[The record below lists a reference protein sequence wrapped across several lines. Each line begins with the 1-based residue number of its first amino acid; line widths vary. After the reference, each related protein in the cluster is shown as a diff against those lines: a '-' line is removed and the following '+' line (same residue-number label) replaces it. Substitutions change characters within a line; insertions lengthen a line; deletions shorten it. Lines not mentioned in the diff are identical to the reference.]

1 MNFSLLTPAKI
12 IFGDGSADQIAPILK
27 SWDSPVLFVTSAYHP
42 SLSYVKELLS
52 TAGVEYYV
60 ESVHGEPTMR
70 KIEELTKFA
79 KEHHC
84 GAVLA
89 MGGGSVLDSGKAVSA
104 MINNPGN
111 ILDYLEVVGAGKPL
125 QNPTVNMLAVP
136 TTAGTG
142 SEVTKNAV
150 ILVEDKHVKVSLRS
164 DWMVPTI
171 ALIDP
176 LLTIS
181 LPPEITASTGM
192 DALTQVIEPYV
203 SCKANAMTD
212 LFCEAGIQA
221 ASQSLLAAYQNG
233 GDLEARRKMA
243 WTSLLGGLSL
253 ANAGLGAVHGFAAVL
268 GGMYDAPHGSICA
281 RLLPIVF
288 ETNAWVLEEAGNQQ
302 LFLKRFTQVARWL
315 TGNESATIQDGVNF
329 LGSLADAMSIPYL
342 SEFGVCSEDISE
354 IVEKSRKASSMKG
367 NPIVLKD
374 HVLTEIMVRAMR
386 K

>member
-12 IFGDGSADQIAPILK
+12 IFGNGSADQIAPILK
-27 SWDSPVLFVTSAYHP
+27 SWDSPVLFVTSPHHP
-42 SLSYVKELLS
+42 LLNQVQDSLQA
-52 TAGVEYYV
+52 AGVEYYS
-60 ESVHGEPTMR
+60 ESVHGEPTIR
-70 KIEELTKFA
+70 KVEVLTKFA
-79 KEHHC
+79 KDHHC

-104 MINNPGN
+104 LINNPGS
-111 ILDYLEVVGAGKPL
+111 IMDYLEVVGAGKPL
-125 QNPTVNMLAVP
+125 QYPAVNMLAVP

-150 ILVEDKHVKVSLRS
+150 ILVEEKHVKVSLRS
-164 DWMVPTI
+164 DWMVPSV

-176 LLTIS
+176 LLTLS
-181 LPPEITASTGM
+181 LPPDITASTGM

-233 GDLEARRKMA
+233 GEVEARQKMA
-243 WTSLLGGLSL
+243 WASLMGGLSL

-281 RLLPIVF
+281 RLLPLVF
-288 ETNAWVLEEAGNQQ
+288 ETNARVLEEAGNQQ
-302 LFLKRFTQVARWL
+302 QYLKRFTQAAHWL
-315 TGNESATIQDGVNF
+315 TGNEAATIKDGVNF
-329 LGSLADAMSIPYL
+329 LGSLADAMGIPYL
-342 SEFGVCSEDISE
+342 SEFGVRSEDVSE

-367 NPIVLKD
+367 NPIVLED
-374 HVLTEIMVRAMR
+374 HILTEIMIRSIH

>member
-27 SWDSPVLFVTSAYHP
+27 SWGCPVLFVTSAHHP
-42 SLSYVKELLS
+42 SLNQVEESLMA
-52 TAGVEYYV
+52 AGVEYYI
-60 ESVHGEPTMR
+60 ESVHGEPTIS
-70 KIEELTKFA
+70 KVEELTNIA
-79 KEHHC
+79 KDHHC

-111 ILDYLEVVGAGKPL
+111 IMDYLEVVGAGKPL
-125 QNPTVNMLAVP
+125 QHPAVNMLAVP
-136 TTAGTG
+136 TTSGTG

-164 DWMVPTI
+164 DWMVPTV

-212 LFCEAGIQA
+212 LFCGAGIQA

-233 GDLEARRKMA
+233 SDHEPRRKMA
-243 WTSLLGGLSL
+243 WASLMGGMSL

-288 ETNAWVLEEAGNQQ
+288 ETNARVLAAAGNQQ
-302 LFLKRFTQVARWL
+302 PYLKRFEQVAQWL
-315 TGNESATIQDGVNF
+315 AGYESATIKDGVDF
-329 LGSLADAMSIPYL
+329 LEMLAAEMDIPYL
-342 SEFGVCSEDISE
+342 SKFGVRGEDIPE
-354 IVEKSRKASSMKG
+354 IVEKARKASSMKG
-367 NPIVLKD
+367 NPIVLD
-374 HVLTEIMVRAMR
+374 DTILSEIMIRAIG

>member
-27 SWDSPVLFVTSAYHP
+27 SWDCPVLFVTSAHHP
-42 SLSYVKELLS
+42 SLNQVKESL
-52 TAGVEYYV
+52 TAAGVEHYV
-60 ESVHGEPTMR
+60 ESVHGEPTIR
-70 KIEELTKFA
+70 KVEELTKFA
-79 KEHHC
+79 KDHHC

-111 ILDYLEVVGAGKPL
+111 IMDYLEVVGAGKPL
-125 QNPTVNMLAVP
+125 QNPAVNMLAVP

-164 DWMVPTI
+164 DWMVPTV

-203 SCKANAMTD
+203 SCKANTMTD

-233 GDLEARRKMA
+233 GDHEARRKMA
-243 WTSLLGGLSL
+243 WASLLGGLSL

-288 ETNAWVLEEAGNQQ
+288 ETNARVLAAAGNQQ
-302 LFLKRFTQVARWL
+302 SYLKRFEQVARWL
-315 TGNESATIQDGVNF
+315 AGHESATIKDGVDF
-329 LGSLADAMSIPYL
+329 LEMLAAAMDIPYL
-342 SEFGVCSEDISE
+342 SEFGVCGEDIPE
-354 IVEKSRKASSMKG
+354 IVEKARKASSMKG
-367 NPIVLKD
+367 NPIVLND
-374 HVLTEIMVRAMR
+374 TTLSEIMIRAIG